1 MWEPFFSSAPECFLS
16 MTAPPCICHLIYF
29 ILPNSSLFDIVYKM
43 FTDFE
48 NNLALSGLNSDSIGD
63 IIIISKIFND
73 TRIKGGEIDA

>member
-1 MWEPFFSSAPECFLS
+1 MGAVFFLS
-16 MTAPPCICHLIYF
+16 PRMLSFNDSFPCISHLIYF

-63 IIIISKIFND
+63 IIIISKIFSD